1 MSDTKKTL
9 TLITGAD
16 RGIGFETAMALA
28 KLGQHI
34 LLGSRDRDRGIEA
47 VNKIKDA
54 GYDAE
59 LIVLD
64 VTSQDDISRAQATV
78 NKKYGH
84 LDILINNAGIAL
96 DNHKDAAILSVD
108 VIRKEFDVNF
118 FGTVSMIQ
126 AFIPLL
132 KKSPSAKII
141 NVSSNMGS
149 LGLASDPN
157 SRFYKVSSLGYQSS
171 KAAVNFATITFA
183 KELADTHITVNSVNP
198 GWTATAFGGRDTN
211 QPAPVGMQS
220 VQKGAQQIIKL
231 ASDPRNDLNGM
242 FTENEGTLPW

>member
-1 MSDTKKTL
+1 
-9 TLITGAD
+9 
-16 RGIGFETAMALA
+16 MALA

-118 FGTVSMIQ
+118 FSV
-126 AFIPLL
+126 LL
-132 KKSPSAKII
+132 A
-141 NVSSNMGS
+141 
-149 LGLASDPN
+149 
-157 SRFYKVSSLGYQSS
+157 
-171 KAAVNFATITFA
+171 
-183 KELADTHITVNSVNP
+183 
-198 GWTATAFGGRDTN
+198 
-211 QPAPVGMQS
+211 
-220 VQKGAQQIIKL
+220 
-231 ASDPRNDLNGM
+231 
-242 FTENEGTLPW
+242 

>member
-1 MSDTKKTL
+1 MTATL

-16 RGIGFETAMALA
+16 KGIGFETAMALA
-28 KLGQHI
+28 KLGQHV
-34 LLGSRDRDRGIEA
+34 LLGSRHQDQGQQA
-47 VNKIKDA
+47 VDKIRQA

-59 LIVLD
+59 LVILD
-64 VTSQDDISRAQATV
+64 VTKQSDIDRAKATIDE
-78 NKKYGH
+78 KYGY
-84 LDILINNAGIAL
+84 LDVLINNAGIAL
-96 DNHKDAAILSVD
+96 DNHENAETLSTN
-108 VIRKEFDVNF
+108 VIRTEFDVNF

-132 KKSPSAKII
+132 KKSKSAKII

-157 SRFYKVSSLGYQSS
+157 SRFYHVSSLGYQSS

-183 KELADTHITVNSVNP
+183 KELKDTHITVNSVNP
-198 GWTATAFGGRDTN
+198 GWTATSFGGRDVS
-211 QPAPVGMQS
+211 QPVPQGMQS
-220 VQKGAQQIIKL
+220 VHQGAQQIIKL
-231 ASDPRNDLNGM
+231 ASDPANELNGT